1 MLIFFISELNQT
13 MFVEKNVQR
22 YYRGWIQWLGEEVF
36 VDRKMSLEMESTFT
50 SFGSIGNSTV
60 SFQ

>member
-22 YYRGWIQWLGEEVF
+22 YYRGWIQWLGEEAS

>member
-1 MLIFFISELNQT
+1 

-22 YYRGWIQWLGEEVF
+22 YYRGWIQWLGGEAS
-36 VDRKMSLEMESTFT
+36 VDRKMSLEMESTIT

-60 SFQ
+60 SLQ